1 MLVTKKLSTQS
12 TQKGF
17 TLVELMVVV
26 AILGVLTALAFPAY
40 REMVQNSMIRG
51 AAESIQSGLQQARI
65 EAIRRNAR
73 VQFVIPVAT
82 NSAWTIEC
90 VTVAADCPALITE
103 RKNSE
108 GSSSTVTVTRTPAAA
123 TTVVFDGLGA
133 VLASPPALTAPF
145 TRLVIDNPN
154 LAAADSR
161 ELRLDLQS
169 GGNVRICDPNLSS
182 TGTDPRRC

>member
-1 MLVTKKLSTQS
+1 MLVAKKTEAQS
-12 TQKGF
+12 IQKGF
-17 TLVELMVVV
+17 TLVELMIAVS
-26 AILGVLTALAFPAY
+26 ILSVLLLMALPTY
-40 REMVQNSMIRG
+40 REMVQNNMIRG
-51 AAESIQSGLQQARI
+51 AAESIQNGLQQARI

-73 VQFVIPVAT
+73 VQFVMPIAT
-82 NSAWTIEC
+82 NSAWTIGC

-108 GSSSTVTVTRTPAAA
+108 GSSSAVTVTRTPAAA

-133 VLASPPALTAPF
+133 VLASPPALTVPF
-145 TRLVIDNPN
+145 TRLVVDNPN

-161 ELRLDLQS
+161 ELRIDLQP
-169 GGNVRICDPNLSS
+169 GGNVRICDPNLPS

>member
-1 MLVTKKLSTQS
+1 MLVAEKLTAQS
-12 TQKGF
+12 IQKGF
-17 TLVELMVVV
+17 TLVELMIAVS
-26 AILGVLTALAFPAY
+26 ILGILVALALPGY
-40 REMVQNSMIRG
+40 RDMIQNSMIRA
-51 AAESIQSGLQQARI
+51 AAESIQTGLQQARI

-73 VQFVIPVAT
+73 VQFVMPTAT
-82 NSAWTIEC
+82 NSAWTIGC

-108 GSSSTVTVTRTPAAA
+108 GSSAAVTVARTPAAA
-123 TTVVFDGLGA
+123 TTVVFDGLGS

-145 TRLVIDNPN
+145 TQLVVDNPN

-161 ELRLDLQS
+161 ELRINLQS

>member
-1 MLVTKKLSTQS
+1 MLIVDKITARPTQE
-12 TQKGF
+12 GF
-17 TLVELMVVV
+17 TLVELMVAVS
-26 AILGVLTALAFPAY
+26 ILGVLVALALPAY
-40 REMVQNSMIRG
+40 RDMVQNSMIRG
-51 AAESIQSGLQQARI
+51 AAESIQTGLQQARI

-73 VQFVIPVAT
+73 VQFVMPIAT
-82 NSAWTIEC
+82 NSAWTIGC

-108 GSSSTVTVTRTPAAA
+108 GSSSAVTVTRTPAAA

-133 VLASPPALTAPF
+133 VLASPPALTVPF
-145 TRLVIDNPN
+145 TRLVVDNPN

-161 ELRLDLQS
+161 ELRIDLQS
-169 GGNVRICDPNLSS
+169 GGNVRICDPNLPS

>member
-1 MLVTKKLSTQS
+1 MLVAKKTEAQS
-12 TQKGF
+12 IQKGF
-17 TLVELMVVV
+17 TLVELMIAVS
-26 AILGVLTALAFPAY
+26 ILSVLLLMALPTY
-40 REMVQNSMIRG
+40 QEMVQNSLIRG
-51 AAESIQSGLQQARI
+51 AAESIQVGLQQARI

-73 VQFVIPVAT
+73 VQFVMPVAT
-82 NSAWTIEC
+82 NSAWTIGC
-90 VTVAADCPALITE
+90 VTVAADCPAIITE

-108 GSSSTVTVTRTPAAA
+108 GSSSAVTVTRTPVAA

-133 VLASPPALTAPF
+133 VLASPPALTTPF
-145 TRLVIDNPN
+145 TRLVVDNPN

-161 ELRLDLQS
+161 ELRIDLQS

>member
-1 MLVTKKLSTQS
+1 MLVSEKLTAQS
-12 TQKGF
+12 IQKGF
-17 TLVELMVVV
+17 TLVELMIAVS
-26 AILGVLTALAFPAY
+26 ILGVLVALALPAY
-40 REMVQNSMIRG
+40 RDMIQNSMIRG
-51 AAESIQSGLQQARI
+51 TAESIQSGLQQARI

-73 VQFVIPVAT
+73 VQFVMPTAT
-82 NSAWTIEC
+82 NSAWTIGC
-90 VTVAADCPALITE
+90 VTATADCPALITE

-108 GSSSTVTVTRTPAAA
+108 GSSSAVTVTRTPAAA
-123 TTVVFDGLGA
+123 TTVVFDGLGS

-145 TRLVIDNPN
+145 TQLVVDNPN

-161 ELRLDLQS
+161 ELRINLQS